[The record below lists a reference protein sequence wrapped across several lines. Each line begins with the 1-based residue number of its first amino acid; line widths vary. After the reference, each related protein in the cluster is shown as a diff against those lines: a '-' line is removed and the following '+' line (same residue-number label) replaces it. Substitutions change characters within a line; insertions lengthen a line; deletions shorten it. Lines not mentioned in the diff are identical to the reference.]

1 MHSGPPS
8 FFNQGPPAWV
18 RLLVLS
24 LLSLA
29 LILVDGRFRAL
40 DSVREG
46 ISVALYPFQ
55 QVMLLPRDALRST
68 VAYFN
73 VKTDVQKE
81 LEQLHIQ
88 RIEAA
93 QLTSQAAQLAAEN
106 TQLRKLLGA
115 TERVPAPAVLVEI
128 LYEVRDAFSRRLVLD
143 KGRYHQV
150 RPGMPVIDDG
160 GVVGQVVRATPT
172 SAEVS
177 LVNDKHMTVPVQIL
191 RNGLR
196 AVTQGGEPAGR
207 ISLRYMASDADIQ
220 VGDQVVTSGLD
231 GIYPAG
237 LPVAVVES
245 VEIDGPSGLARILCK
260 PVAALDQY
268 RHFLVLQTVQEAPT
282 AEPEPV
288 ASKEAPAS

>member
-29 LILVDGRFRAL
+29 LIVVDGRLRAL
-40 DSVREG
+40 DGVREG

-55 QVMLLPRDALRST
+55 QVMLLPREALRST

-88 RIEAA
+88 RIESA

-106 TQLRKLLGA
+106 AQLRKLLGA
-115 TERVPAPAVLVEI
+115 SERVPAPAVLVEI
-128 LYEVRDAFSRRLVLD
+128 LYEARDPFSRRLVID
-143 KGRYHQV
+143 KGRFHQV
-150 RPGMPVIDDG
+150 LPGMPVIDDG
-160 GVVGQVVRATPT
+160 GVVGQVVRATLT

-177 LVNDKHMTVPVQIL
+177 LVNDKHLTVPVQIL

-207 ISLRYMASDADIQ
+207 ISLRYMVSDADVQ

-260 PVAALDQY
+260 PLAAFDQY
-268 RHFLVLQTVQEAPT
+268 RHFLVLQTVQAATEPQPEAAT
-282 AEPEPV
+282 ED
-288 ASKEAPAS
+288 SRS